1 MFAILYPVSTYGKTI
16 MMKSRVLCRGGLW
29 ILTAVLVV
37 AAGCNESKTQEGGL
51 KVEPDPVAVKPAPDT
66 AESPAEAAKATVQ
79 PPVEPEQPPVVAEPV
94 QSVQPAPGPNQPA
107 APVLEVKAEPN
118 LPSPPAMSVV
128 AEPVQPTA
136 PVVEAN
142 AAADAPEAVEL
153 GLKFHVGDTGTYK
166 VFIEADKSVEWEGP
180 PGSKPTAF
188 SGGHTG
194 NVMEVTFTQTVKS
207 LEAQGNAT
215 AEITLK
221 ALKYQQKVKDSITM
235 DFDSANEADRGQP
248 LGQILNQSY
257 TVLLAPDGGLVRVLD
272 AAKARAAASD
282 PAAQAL
288 LSDSAIE
295 ERHSIAA
302 LDTGKSRSV
311 AVGQTYSNVRTL
323 NFGMMGAKAY
333 ERVYTLKEVQD
344 ANGVKVAHVQMD
356 AVPSTQGAQQM
367 ASEQTVA
374 FFAKMFDNKESYSGS
389 MQFDVDTGTVRQYTE
404 TLKSEWM
411 AVDPAAPPDQQPD
424 ALRMTALRS
433 YRIQKLD

>member
-1 MFAILYPVSTYGKTI
+1 
-16 MMKSRVLCRGGLW
+16 MMKLRVLYRGGLW
-29 ILTAVLVV
+29 ILTVVLVV
-37 AAGCNESKTQEGGL
+37 AAGCNESKTPESGL
-51 KVEPDPVAVKPAPDT
+51 KVEPDQAAVEPAPDT
-66 AESPAEAAKATVQ
+66 AESPAEAAKAT
-79 PPVEPEQPPVVAEPV
+79 PQPPVVAEPV
-94 QSVQPAPGPNQPA
+94 QPVQPVQPAPGPNQPA
-107 APVLEVKAEPN
+107 TPMLEVKAEPN
-118 LPSPPAMSVV
+118 LPSPPAVPVV
-128 AEPVQPTA
+128 AESVQPAA
-136 PVVEAN
+136 PVVDAN
-142 AAADAPEAVEL
+142 ALPVEPVAGAVEL
-153 GLKFHVGDTGTYK
+153 GLKFRVGDTGTYK

-180 PGSKPTAF
+180 PGSKPPAF

-194 NVMEVTFTQTVKS
+194 NVMEVAFTQTVKS
-207 LEAQGNAT
+207 LDAQGNAT

-221 ALKYQQKVKDSITM
+221 ALKYQQKVKDSITV
-235 DFDSANEADRGQP
+235 DFDSANEADRGGP

-257 TVLLAPDGGLVRVLD
+257 TILLSPDGRVVRVLD

-288 LSDSAIE
+288 LSDSAID

-311 AVGQTYSNVRTL
+311 AVGQAYSNVRTL

-333 ERVYTLKEVQD
+333 ERVYTLEKVQD
-344 ANGVKVAHVQMD
+344 ANGVKVAQVRMD

-367 ASEQTVA
+367 ASEQTAA
-374 FFAKMFDNKESYSGS
+374 FFAKMFDNKESYTGS

-424 ALRMTALRS
+424 ALKMTALRS

>member
-16 MMKSRVLCRGGLW
+16 MMKSRVFCRGGLW
-29 ILTAVLVV
+29 VLTSVLVL
-37 AAGCNESKTQEGGL
+37 AAGCNESKTQENGL
-51 KVEPDPVAVKPAPDT
+51 KVEPDQVAVEPAPDT
-66 AESPAEAAKATVQ
+66 AESPAEAAKAT
-79 PPVEPEQPPVVAEPV
+79 PQPPVVAEPV
-94 QSVQPAPGPNQPA
+94 QPVQPAPGPNQPA
-107 APVLEVKAEPN
+107 TPVLELKAEPN
-118 LPSPPAMSVV
+118 LPSRPVV
-128 AEPVQPTA
+128 PVVVEPVQPA
-136 PVVEAN
+136 VPVVDAN
-142 AAADAPEAVEL
+142 AAADAAGAVEL
-153 GLKFHVGDTGTYK
+153 GLKFRLGDTGTYK

-180 PGSKPTAF
+180 PGSKPPAF

-194 NVMEVTFTQTVKS
+194 NIMEVVFTQTVKGVD
-207 LEAQGNAT
+207 AQGNAT

-221 ALKYQQKVKDSITM
+221 ALKYQQKVKDSITV
-235 DFDSANEADRGQP
+235 DFDSANEADRGGP

-257 TVLLAPDGGLVRVLD
+257 TILLSSDGRVVRVLD

-288 LSDSAIE
+288 LSDSAID

-311 AVGQTYSNVRTL
+311 AVGQAYSNVRTL

-333 ERVYTLKEVQD
+333 ERVYTIEKVQD
-344 ANGVKVAHVQMD
+344 VNGVKLAQVRME

-367 ASEQTVA
+367 ASEQTAA
-374 FFAKMFDNKESYSGS
+374 FFAKMFDNKETYNGS
-389 MQFDVDTGTVRQYTE
+389 MEFDVDAGTVRQYTE
-404 TLKSEWM
+404 TLSSEWM

-424 ALRMTALRS
+424 ALKMTALRN